1 MTNKLNINNTPL
13 NERLNKTKPEPKEGK
28 LEKIELISTRVP
40 KSVKLKI
47 KMLALQNETTMET
60 LLNEGINYIIDK
72 YK

>member
-13 NERLNKTKPEPKEGK
+13 TERLNKTKPEPKEGK

-60 LLNEGINYIIDK
+60 LLNEGINYIINK